1 MTDEGPIGDEEATA
15 EEVVQAEAL
24 ARALEEDEGRRVEG
38 ADDVLETAAFLHHVR
53 AVQTGAAQPAAVAA
67 PDGRTL
73 AAVDARHPRLRWRWL
88 IPALL
93 VPAAV
98 GLLLST
104 SMEWRTAPVA
114 PLPVPPLALLQAQA
128 QAAKGRADLAALD
141 RLMRDYRA
149 SYYAALATHGG
160 GDR

>member
-1 MTDEGPIGDEEATA
+1 MTKESPTGEEDATA
-15 EEVVQAEAL
+15 EEQAQAEAL

-38 ADDVLETAAFLHHVR
+38 ADELLETAAFLRHVR
-53 AVQTGAAQPAAVAA
+53 TVQTGAAQPGAVGA

-98 GLLLST
+98 GLVLAT
-104 SMEWRTAPVA
+104 SMEWRTAPA
-114 PLPVPPLALLQAQA
+114 GALPPPSRELLQAQA
-128 QAAKGRADLAALD
+128 RAASGHADLAALD
-141 RLMRDYRA
+141 RSMRDYRA
-149 SYYAALATHGG
+149 SLYAALAARGE